1 MKSGTQLVEF
11 GFVAKIEFEI
21 LYFGF
26 QIFTAMGVKI
36 VGFENVDL
44 NMEVAGLS
52 ETLVP
57 IY

>member
-11 GFVAKIEFEI
+11 NFVAKIEFEI
-21 LYFGF
+21 LYFRF
-26 QIFTAMGVKI
+26 EIFTAMSVKI

-44 NMEVAGLS
+44 NMEVGGLS